1 MKLGEQKG
9 SGQAAFNRQIM
20 WDRLIAV
27 VEEQAKALMKTAF
40 SPTVREAGDLSA
52 ALFDRRGRM
61 VAQARTGTPGHVN
74 CTAIAAKHFL
84 QKFAPATMAPGDHF
98 ITNDPWLASGHL
110 HDITVFSPVFRDGR
124 PVAFFACT
132 CHQVDI
138 GGRGM
143 GPDALSVFEEG
154 VYLPMLPLARAGVVD
169 PSLMTVIRANVRTPD
184 EVEGDILSYITANEV
199 SGNRLNAMLDEFEL
213 NDIEALSDHI
223 ISSSEQGM
231 LAAIRALPRGS
242 WRNVMTIDGYDAPV
256 DLVATL
262 TVNDDH
268 VLVDLAGTSPMSA
281 HGINL
286 VLNYTQAYVSYGVRA
301 AIGPDIPNNEGS
313 LAPIRV
319 TAPEGCILNVKRPAP
334 VAARHIIGQF
344 LPELILGCLADVLPH
359 LIPAE
364 GAACNWGLQLRG
376 TSPRPFNILFFNAG
390 GAGARPSRDGLSATA
405 FPSGIRSIPVEICE
419 TWAPIVIHSKELLPD
434 SGGAGTWRGGLAQR
448 VEVGTVDQSA
458 FELFAVFDRVDHPA
472 RGRAGGKDGS
482 PGRVGLGTGQPL
494 RAKGLQAIPAG
505 NTVLV
510 DLPGGGGFG
519 DPAQRPA
526 ALVEQDLKQGYITR
540 ETRD

>member
-1 MKLGEQKG
+1 MNKG
-9 SGQAAFNRQIM
+9 QQILQRQIM
-20 WDRLIAV
+20 WNRLIAV

-84 QKFAPATMAPGDHF
+84 AAFPADTMSKGDHF
-98 ITNDPWLASGHL
+98 ITNDPWIASGHL
-110 HDITVFSPVFRDGR
+110 HDITVFSPVFRDGK
-124 PVAFFACT
+124 PVGFFACT

-154 VYLPMLPLARAGVVD
+154 IYLPLLPLAKAGVVEK
-169 PSLMTVIRANVRTPD
+169 SLMALIRANVRTPD

-199 SGNRLNAMLDEFEL
+199 SGIRLNAMLDEFGIA
-213 NDIEALSDHI
+213 DIEALSDDI
-223 ISSSEQGM
+223 ITSSEQGM
-231 LAAIRALPRGS
+231 IAAIRALPRGT
-242 WRNVMTIDGYDAPV
+242 WRNVMTIDGYDKPV

-262 TVNDDH
+262 TVRDDEIF
-268 VLVDLAGTSPMSA
+268 VDLEGTSPASS

-301 AIGPDIPNNEGS
+301 AIGPEIPNNEGS
-313 LAPIRV
+313 LAPIRIV
-319 TAPEGCILNVKRPAP
+319 APEGCILNVKRPAP

-344 LPELILGCLADVLPH
+344 LPELVLGCFRTALPD

-376 TSPRPFNILFFNAG
+376 ATPRPFNILFFNAG

-419 TWAPIVIHSKELLPD
+419 TVAPILIHAKELLPD
-434 SGGAGTWRGGLAQR
+434 SGGDGEWRGGLAQR
-448 VEVGTVDQSA
+448 VEVGTVDNSA
-458 FELFAVFDRVDHPA
+458 FEIFAVFDRVDHPA
-472 RGRAGGKDGS
+472 RGLAGGADGS
-482 PGRVGLGTGQPL
+482 GGRVRLGTGETL
-494 RAKGLQAIPAG
+494 RAKGLQTVPAG
-505 NTVLV
+505 TTVCV

-519 DPAQRPA
+519 APSRRPA
-526 ALVEQDLKQGYITR
+526 ALVENDLKQGYITHR
-540 ETRD
+540 TND

>member
-1 MKLGEQKG
+1 MTVQRTISKG
-9 SGQAAFNRQIM
+9 QRTLQRQIM
-20 WDRLIAV
+20 WNRLIAV

-84 QKFAPATMAPGDHF
+84 AKFPADVMSAGDHF

-110 HDITVFSPVFRDGR
+110 HDITVFSPVFRDGK

-154 VYLPMLPLARAGVVD
+154 IYIPLLPLARNGVVM
-169 PSLMTVIRANVRTPD
+169 PELMTLIRANVRTPD
-184 EVEGDILSYITANEV
+184 QAEGDILSYITANEV
-199 SGNRLNAMLDEFEL
+199 SGARLNTMLDEFAID
-213 NDIEALSDHI
+213 DIEALSDDI
-223 ISSSEQGM
+223 ITSSELGM
-231 LAAIRALPRGS
+231 AAAIRALPRGTS
-242 WRNVMTIDGYDAPV
+242 RNTMRIDGYDKPV

-262 TVNDDH
+262 TIDDGFIT
-268 VLVDLAGTSPMSA
+268 VDLEGTSPAST

-286 VLNYTQAYVSYGVRA
+286 VMNYTQAYVSYGVRA
-301 AIGPDIPNNEGS
+301 AIGPEIPNNEGS

-319 TAPEGCILNVKRPAP
+319 VAPEGCILNVKYPAP

-344 LPELILGCLADVLPH
+344 LPELVLGCFESTLPH

-364 GAACNWGLQLRG
+364 GASCNWGIQLRG
-376 TSPRPFNILFFNAG
+376 ASPHPFNILFFNAG

-419 TWAPIVIHSKELLPD
+419 TVAPILIHAKELLPD
-434 SGGAGTWRGGLAQR
+434 SGGAGRWRGGLAQR
-448 VEVGTVDQSA
+448 VEVGTIDDSE
-458 FELFAVFDRVDHPA
+458 FEIFAVFDRVDHPA
-472 RGRAGGKDGS
+472 RGRAGGANGAR
-482 PGRVGLGTGQPL
+482 GRVRLGSGETL
-494 RAKGLQAIPAG
+494 RAKGLQRVPAG
-505 NTVLV
+505 TTVCV
-510 DLPGGGGFG
+510 DLPGGAGFG
-519 DPAQRPA
+519 DPALRPA
-526 ALVEQDLKQGYITR
+526 ALTENDVKQGYITR
-540 ETRD
+540 RARD

>member
-1 MKLGEQKG
+1 MTSSAQMSEGRKALQ
-9 SGQAAFNRQIM
+9 RQIM
-20 WDRLIAV
+20 WSRLIAV

-74 CTAIAAKHFL
+74 CTAIVAKHFL
-84 QKFAPATMAPGDHF
+84 AAFPGNTMSPGDHF

-110 HDITVFSPVFRDGR
+110 HDITVFSPVFRNG
-124 PVAFFACT
+124 VLLGFFACT

-143 GPDALSVFEEG
+143 GPDAHSVFEEG
-154 VYLPMLPLARAGVVD
+154 LYLPLLPLARNGSVD
-169 PSLMTVIRANVRTPD
+169 PHLLALIRANVRTPD
-184 EVEGDILSYITANEV
+184 EIEGDILSYVTANDV
-199 SGNRLNAMLDEFEL
+199 SGVRLNAMLDEFGID
-213 NDIEALSDHI
+213 DIEALSEDI
-223 ISSSEQGM
+223 IATSERGM
-231 LAAIRALPRGS
+231 LAAIRAMPRGT
-242 WRNVMTIDGYDAPV
+242 WRNHMRIDGYDEPV

-262 TVNDDH
+262 TVGDDGI
-268 VLVDLAGTSPMSA
+268 VVDLDGTSAASPR
-281 HGINL
+281 GINL
-286 VLNYTQAYVSYGVRA
+286 VMNYTQAYVSYGVRA
-301 AIGPDIPNNEGS
+301 AIGPEIPNNEGS

-319 TAPEGCILNVKRPAP
+319 TAPEGCILNVQRPAP

-344 LPELILGCLADVLPH
+344 LPELVLGCFQDILPD

-364 GAACNWGLQLRG
+364 GASCNWGLQLRG
-376 TSPRPFNILFFNAG
+376 TGRQPFNILFFNAG

-419 TWAPIVIHSKELLPD
+419 TVAPILIHAKELLPD

-448 VEVGTVDQSA
+448 VEVGTVDGTS
-458 FELFAVFDRVDHPA
+458 FEIFAVFDRVDHPA
-472 RGRAGGKDGS
+472 RGRNGGGDGAAGKV
-482 PGRVGLGTGQPL
+482 RLGTGETL
-494 RAKGLQAIPAG
+494 RAKGLQTVPAG
-505 NTVLV
+505 TTVCV

-519 DPAQRPA
+519 DPKGRAA
-526 ALVEQDLKQGYITR
+526 ALIESDLKQGYVTNGTR
-540 ETRD
+540 